1 MRELDLLHT
10 HTRAEDAACRY
21 GGDEFVVLLPESS
34 LDVTRQRAEEIRQAA
49 HRFNIMH
56 EGSVLSVVT
65 LAVGVAAYPDHAADM
80 DALVH
85 AADEA
90 MYTAKHAGG
99 DRVQVA
105 RSPDDQGPTTAS
117 R

>member
-1 MRELDLLHT
+1 LLHT
-10 HTRAEDAACRY
+10 HTRVEDAACRY

-34 LDVTRQRAEEIRQAA
+34 LDVTLLRAEEIRQAA

-56 EGSVLSVVT
+56 EGSVLSGVT
-65 LAVGVAAYPDHAADM
+65 LTVGVAAYPDHGAEM
-80 DALVH
+80 QGLVH

-90 MYTAKHAGG
+90 LYRAKHAGG

-105 RSPDDQGPTTAS
+105 QPPTEQDPAIAS
-117 R
+117 TGIGT